1 MLKSYKKDSLLA
13 LWLLFAM
20 ASGFFYLFLSL
31 VCIIFALFF
40 KVLKMNQI
48 TTVVKNLLAINVL
61 MFLATIVAE
70 KYGIRLA
77 DYLGL
82 HFFLADDFYPYQL
95 VTYMFMH
102 GGFTHLFF
110 NMFSLY
116 MFGGLIERVMGSKRF
131 LIYYFV
137 TGLGAAFVQELVQFG
152 YYEIYLS
159 SYDYV
164 RTALGVIPMA
174 DFLNMWNTVGASG
187 AVYGLL
193 LAFAMMFPNERMF
206 VIPIPFPIKAKYYVM
221 IFIVIEFLL
230 GVSNNTS
237 DNVAHFAHLGGALF
251 GFLMILWWRKT
262 GKISGPYV

>member
-1 MLKSYKKDSLLA
+1 
-13 LWLLFAM
+13 
-20 ASGFFYLFLSL
+20 
-31 VCIIFALFF
+31 
-40 KVLKMNQI
+40 MNQI

-82 HFFLADDFYPYQL
+82 HFFLADDFHPYQL

-137 TGLGAAFVQELVQFG
+137 TGVGAAFIQELVQFG
-152 YYEIYLS
+152 YYEIYLL